1 MKVEWRTLLGA
12 SVFLGG
18 NGALY
23 WATKSNPTETSG
35 VVLLIF
41 GFSAY
46 GMLFGYLL
54 LQYARRHRIP
64 RPEDRFDATY
74 GDTDAE
80 GEIAYF
86 PAASMWPAGMGL
98 GAVIGSVALI
108 WGLWYLFIGAVIF
121 FGAVI
126 GYMVESDHE
135 ADAVERAEER
145 VREMAAPTHGSAA
158 AHRAE

>member
-1 MKVEWRTLLGA
+1 MKVEWRTILGA
-12 SVFLGG
+12 SIFLGG
-18 NGALY
+18 TGAAY
-23 WATKSNPTETSG
+23 WALKNNPTESSG
-35 VVLLIF
+35 VAMLAF
-41 GFSAY
+41 GFFAY
-46 GMLFGYLL
+46 AMLFGYLL
-54 LQYARRHRIP
+54 LQYLKRHRAP

-74 GDTDAE
+74 ADPDAE

-108 WGLWYLFIGAVIF
+108 WGLWYLFAGLVIF

-135 ADAVERAEER
+135 QDAVERAEER
-145 VREMAAPTHGSAA
+145 VREIAAQRAA
-158 AHRAE
+158 ARTE